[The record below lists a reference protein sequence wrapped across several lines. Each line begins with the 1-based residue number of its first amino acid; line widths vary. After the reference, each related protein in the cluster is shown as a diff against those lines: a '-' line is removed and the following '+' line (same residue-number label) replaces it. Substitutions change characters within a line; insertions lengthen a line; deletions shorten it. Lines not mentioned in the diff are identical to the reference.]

1 MPSKKSKHLKSKMKN
16 IAKTS
21 TFLILMLLAFQ
32 SISFAQSIPNSVM
45 KSGAFEAEFHFD
57 VFYSIVLCNGERTLL
72 ITTFNESGTKTQV
85 GFDIEFADADGTK
98 QTVQVP
104 IFSSKLAEM
113 LRSSCGSDT
122 NSFLRFKLDESI
134 DLKTLQGK
142 IKFYS
147 K

>member
-1 MPSKKSKHLKSKMKN
+1 MKN

-32 SISFAQSIPNSVM
+32 SISFAQSIPNTVL
-45 KSGAFEAEFHFD
+45 KSGAFEAKFHFD
-57 VFYSIVLCNGERTLL
+57 VFYSIVLCNGERTVLV
-72 ITTFNESGTKTQV
+72 TAFNESGAKTQV
-85 GFDIEFADADGTK
+85 GFDIEFTDASGTS
-98 QTVQVP
+98 QTLQIP